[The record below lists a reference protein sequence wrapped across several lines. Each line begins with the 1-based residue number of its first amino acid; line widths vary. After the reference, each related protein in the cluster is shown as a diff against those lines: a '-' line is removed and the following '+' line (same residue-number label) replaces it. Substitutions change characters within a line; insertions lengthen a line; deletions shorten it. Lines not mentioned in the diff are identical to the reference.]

1 MFSPGAR
8 PVAGGE
14 RSTSG
19 FTNRPQ
25 THKVTAMS
33 DIPDPANG
41 RTAAAVRRAAA
52 VRAAI
57 ALVVAAV
64 LLWWKPWLAAVA
76 AAVAVLTLLLG
87 LLSPLGAYAALERA
101 LERFAHAVGRLV
113 TWILLPPLY
122 YLLFAPA
129 GLLLRRHLR
138 LTRRPDP
145 EQTTYWRRPESRGE
159 RWQGDGLDRY
169 RRQF

>member
-1 MFSPGAR
+1 MFSPDARPGAR
-8 PVAGGE
+8 RAP
-14 RSTSG
+14 STSG
-19 FTNRPQ
+19 FTIQPKA
-25 THKVTAMS
+25 HKVTAMS
-33 DIPDPANG
+33 DIPDPPNG

-52 VRAAI
+52 LRAAI

-76 AAVAVLTLLLG
+76 AVVAALTLLLG
-87 LLSPLGAYAALERA
+87 LLSPLGAYAALEHA

-122 YLLFAPA
+122 YLLFTPA
-129 GLLLRRHLR
+129 GLLLRRQLR
-138 LTRRPDP
+138 LTRRPDA
-145 EQTTYWRRPESRGE
+145 ERTTYWRRPESRGE
-159 RWQGDGLDRY
+159 RWQGDGVDRY